1 MHGTCTHHCSIT
13 VFAFRVRVW
22 QLIKVCRVHWV
33 CYCCCRLVCE
43 DIGQDGERSQ
53 RDCTVLQGFVHHFE
67 HPLLGELAAPQ
78 GKKGRG
84 CTRMFF
90 FVVDLSKHKLA
101 IKQTYLPSFL
111 RLSSPAHRPSHPRCR
126 NIPASGGEQL
136 CLPHG

>member
-1 MHGTCTHHCSIT
+1 M
-13 VFAFRVRVW
+13 W
-22 QLIKVCRVHWV
+22 QLIKCVEYIGCVI
-33 CYCCCRLVCE
+33 VCE

-90 FVVDLSKHKLA
+90 VDLSN
-101 IKQTYLPSFL
+101 T
-111 RLSSPAHRPSHPRCR
+111 
-126 NIPASGGEQL
+126 N
-136 CLPHG
+136 

>member
-1 MHGTCTHHCSIT
+1 MLLLLPTG
-13 VFAFRVRVW
+13 V
-22 QLIKVCRVHWV
+22 Q
-33 CYCCCRLVCE
+33 

-53 RDCTVLQGFVHHFE
+53 QDCTVLQGFVHHFE

-90 FVVDLSKHKLA
+90 VDLSKHKLA

-111 RLSSPAHRPSHPRCR
+111 HGVSSSSSA
-126 NIPASGGEQL
+126 
-136 CLPHG
+136 